1 MDPAPQGRSR
11 YVIYTHISYDKILNM
26 KLTDISNDINEWF
39 SGSGPLADIVVSS
52 RIRLARNLADHKFLS
67 HCSTAEKSDILENLK
82 AILMSL
88 DLGDEIFYFSV
99 DKASTL
105 KRNFLVE
112 RHLIS
117 RHHASGQGPRGVVI
131 ARREFFTAMINEE
144 DHLRIQV
151 LKPGCQLSQCAKQIN
166 HIDDMI
172 EQKVDYA
179 FSCRYGY
186 LTACPTNLGT
196 GIRVSV
202 MLHLPALKMT
212 GQIEKFFNAARD
224 MSLAV
229 RGLFGEG
236 TEAASD
242 LYQISNQVTL
252 GISESDI
259 VSQFENTIIP
269 EIIEYEKSAR
279 NQLLANQVDTLDDK
293 ISRAMAL
300 LQNAHLISSQ
310 EALFLLSHLRLGIN
324 MHEHMGASTPAI
336 ERLCALS
343 NAETNVDK
351 RRVLS
356 ITTINRLFMLTLPA
370 HLQLN
375 HGKPLDS
382 GRRDALRAKI
392 IRSAL
397 GQDTQQRS

>member
-1 MDPAPQGRSR
+1 
-11 YVIYTHISYDKILNM
+11 M
-26 KLTDISNDINEWF
+26 KLTDISSNINEWF
-39 SGSGPLADIVVSS
+39 DGSGPLADIVISS
-52 RIRLARNLADHKFLS
+52 RIRLARNLAEYKFLS
-67 HCSTAEKSDILENLK
+67 RCSTAEKTEILNKLRDT
-82 AILMSL
+82 LMSL
-88 DLGDEIFYFSV
+88 ELGDKIFYISV
-99 DKASTL
+99 DQAPVL
-105 KRNFLVE
+105 DRHFLVE

-117 RHHASGQGPRGVVI
+117 RHHAFGKGPRGVVI
-131 ARREFFTAMINEE
+131 AQREFFTAMINEE

-151 LKPGCQLSQCAKQIN
+151 LKGGLQLSQCREQIN

-172 EQKVDYA
+172 ESKVNYA
-179 FSCRYGY
+179 FSPRYGY

-212 GQIEKFFNAARD
+212 GQIEKFLNATRD
-224 MSLAV
+224 MNLAV

-236 TEAASD
+236 TEAAGD
-242 LYQISNQVTL
+242 FYQLSNQVTL
-252 GISESDI
+252 GVSEADI
-259 VSQFENTIIP
+259 VSRFEDTIIP
-269 EIIEYEKSAR
+269 EIVEYEMQAR
-279 NQLLANQVDTLDDK
+279 NQLLLKEIDVLDDK

-300 LQNAHLISSQ
+300 LKNAHLISSQ

-336 ERLCALS
+336 ESLCTFSGPGGDAGK
-343 NAETNVDK
+343 TGG
-351 RRVLS
+351 LS

-375 HGKPLDS
+375 YGKPLDPTH
-382 GRRDALRAKI
+382 RDVLRAKI

-397 GQDTQQRS
+397 NQDM

>member
-1 MDPAPQGRSR
+1 
-11 YVIYTHISYDKILNM
+11 M

-39 SGSGPLADIVVSS
+39 DGSGPLADIVISS
-52 RIRLARNLADHKFLS
+52 RIRLARNLDGYKFLS
-67 HCSTAEKSDILENLK
+67 RCSNSEKSEILDKLRDIM
-82 AILMSL
+82 MSL
-88 DLGDEIFYFSV
+88 DLGDKVFYVSV
-99 DKASTL
+99 DKAPTL
-105 KRNFLVE
+105 NKHFLVE

-117 RHHASGQGPRGVVI
+117 RHHAFGKGPRGVVI
-131 ARREFFTAMINEE
+131 AEREFFTAMINEE

-151 LKPGCQLSQCAKQIN
+151 LKAGCQLSDCARQIN
-166 HIDDMI
+166 RIDDMI
-172 EQKVDYA
+172 EKKVDFA
-179 FSCRYGY
+179 FSPRYGY
-186 LTACPTNLGT
+186 LTACPTNVGT

-212 GQIEKFFNAARD
+212 GQIEKFFNTARD
-224 MSLAV
+224 MNLAV

-242 LYQISNQVTL
+242 LYQLSNQATL
-252 GISESDI
+252 GVSESEI
-259 VSQFENTIIP
+259 VSRFEKTIIP
-269 EIIEYEKSAR
+269 EIIEYENAAR
-279 NQLLANQVDTLDDK
+279 SQLLSKQSDVLDDK

-336 ERLCALS
+336 EKLRALCGAGDDPDKASALS
-343 NAETNVDK
+343 IA
-351 RRVLS
+351 
-356 ITTINRLFMLTLPA
+356 TINRLFMLTLPA

-375 HGKPLDS
+375 YGKPLDPTH
-382 GRRDALRAKI
+382 RDALRAQI

-397 GQDTQQRS
+397 NQDNPRKS

>member
-1 MDPAPQGRSR
+1 
-11 YVIYTHISYDKILNM
+11 M
-26 KLTDISNDINEWF
+26 KLTDISTGINEWF
-39 SGSGPLADIVVSS
+39 SGLGPLAEVVISS
-52 RIRLARNLADHKFLS
+52 RIRLARNLAGYRFLS
-67 HCSTAEKSDILENLK
+67 HCSNAEKAEILEKLK
-82 AILMSL
+82 GVLMSL
-88 DLGDEIFYFSV
+88 DLGDQVFYISV
-99 DKASTL
+99 DKTSTL
-105 KRNFLVE
+105 NRNFLVE

-117 RHHASGQGPRGVVI
+117 RHHAFGKGPRGAVI

-144 DHLRIQV
+144 DHLRLQV
-151 LKPGCQLSQCAKQIN
+151 LKAGCQLSQAAKQID

-172 EQKVDYA
+172 EEKVDYA
-179 FSCRYGY
+179 FSPRYGY

-212 GQIEKFFNAARD
+212 GQIEKFFNAAKD

-242 LYQISNQVTL
+242 LYQLSNQVTL
-252 GISESDI
+252 GVSESD
-259 VSQFENTIIP
+259 VVRQFENTIIP
-269 EIIEYEKSAR
+269 EIVEYETAAR
-279 NQLLANQVDTLDDK
+279 NHLLSKQIDTLDDK

-300 LQNAHLISSQ
+300 LQNAQLISSQ

-324 MHEHMGASTPAI
+324 MHDHMGASTPAI
-336 ERLCALS
+336 RRLCSLS
-343 NAETNVDK
+343 RSSKADK
-351 RRVLS
+351 GKGLS

-375 HGKPLDS
+375 HGKLLDS
-382 GRRDALRAKI
+382 TDRDALRAKI
-392 IRSAL
+392 IRSVL
-397 GQDTQQRS
+397 NQDA

>member
-1 MDPAPQGRSR
+1 
-11 YVIYTHISYDKILNM
+11 M
-26 KLTDISNDINEWF
+26 KLTDLSNDINEWF
-39 SGSGPLADIVVSS
+39 DGSGPLSDIVVSS
-52 RIRLARNLADHKFLS
+52 RIRLARNLAGHKFLS
-67 HCSTAEKSDILENLK
+67 RCSRAEKSEILSKLK
-82 AILMSL
+82 DVLMSL
-88 DLGDEIFYFSV
+88 DLGDKVYYISV
-99 DKASTL
+99 EKAPALS
-105 KRNFLVE
+105 KNFLVE

-117 RHHASGQGPRGVVI
+117 RHHAFGKGPRGVVL
-131 ARREFFTAMINEE
+131 AQREFFTAMINEE

-151 LKPGCQLSQCAKQIN
+151 LKAGCQLSECAEQIN
-166 HIDDMI
+166 KIDDMI

-179 FSCRYGY
+179 FSPSFGY

-212 GQIEKFFNAARD
+212 GQIEKFFNAAKD

-242 LYQISNQVTL
+242 LYQLSNQVTL
-252 GISESDI
+252 GVSEAQI
-259 VSQFENTIIP
+259 VSQFEDSVIP
-269 EIIEYEKSAR
+269 EVIEYEKAAR
-279 NQLLANQVDTLDDK
+279 NHLLNKDVHVLDDK

-324 MHEHMGASTPAI
+324 MHRHMGASTPAI
-336 ERLCALS
+336 KRLCELCQS
-343 NAETNVDK
+343 DRPKEGRT
-351 RRVLS
+351 LS
-356 ITTINRLFMLTLPA
+356 IATINRLFMLTLPA

-375 HGKPLDS
+375 HGDTLDPNH
-382 GRRDALRAKI
+382 RDALRAEI

-397 GQDTQQRS
+397 NPETRQ

>member
-1 MDPAPQGRSR
+1 
-11 YVIYTHISYDKILNM
+11 M

-39 SGSGPLADIVVSS
+39 NGSGPLADIVVSS
-52 RIRLARNLADHKFLS
+52 RIRLARNVAGYKFLS
-67 HCSTAEKSDILENLK
+67 HCSNNEKSEILKTLRDV
-82 AILMSL
+82 LMSL
-88 DLGDEIFYFSV
+88 ELGDKIFYISV
-99 DKASTL
+99 DKAPTL
-105 KRNFLVE
+105 SRHFLVE

-117 RHHASGQGPRGVVI
+117 RQHAFGKGPRGVVI
-131 ARREFFTAMINEE
+131 AQREFFTAMINEE
-144 DHLRIQV
+144 DHLRLQV
-151 LKPGCQLSQCAKQIN
+151 LKAGCQLSQCAEQIN
-166 HIDDMI
+166 QIDDMI
-172 EQKVDYA
+172 EQKVDFA
-179 FSCRYGY
+179 FSPRYGY

-196 GIRVSV
+196 GVRVSV

-259 VSQFENTIIP
+259 ISQFENIIIP
-269 EIIEYEKSAR
+269 EIIEYENVAR
-279 NQLLANQVDTLDDK
+279 NQLLSKQSDILDDK

-324 MHEHMGASTPAI
+324 MHKYMGASTPAI
-336 ERLCALS
+336 KKLYTLCGTGQAGKIS
-343 NAETNVDK
+343 P
-351 RRVLS
+351 LS
-356 ITTINRLFMLTLPA
+356 IATINRLFMLTLPA

-375 HGKPLDS
+375 YGKTLDPTH
-382 GRRDALRAKI
+382 RDALRAQI

-397 GQDTQQRS
+397 NQDTQQKS